1 MRIVKKANKK
11 SVKASCVTRKPLKG
25 VKADEEVEE
34 TEVAPEAPEAPEAEV
49 APEATELLFET
60 EDVAQLLAEVT
71 DEDVTVD
78 VDDDTD
84 EIVFTVADEEYTVA
98 PDGEEELL
106 EASTRI
112 MGKKRVS
119 AASKL
124 RKRPVRRR

>member
-11 SVKASCVTRKPLKG
+11 SVKASCVTRKPLKA

-34 TEVAPEAPEAPEAEV
+34 TEVAPEAPEAEV

-112 MGKKRVS
+112 MGKKRVN

-124 RKRPVRRR
+124 RKRPMRRR

>member
-11 SVKASCVTRKPLKG
+11 SVKASCVTRKPSKA
-25 VKADEEVEE
+25 VKAEEEIEE
-34 TEVAPEAPEAPEAEV
+34 TEAPETEV

-112 MGKKRVS
+112 MGKKRVN

-124 RKRPVRRR
+124 RNRRMRRR